1 MFFIKDKDK
10 LLLRTDE
17 ETIKACLFGFFIGD
31 ALGVPVEFIGR
42 SSLKQNK
49 ITDMEE
55 FGTHNQP
62 KGTWSDDS
70 SMLLATIDG
79 LLKSQKSNINY
90 QTIMYNFL
98 QWKLKGEFTPFNHV
112 FDIGISTSSALS
124 MYQQHIINDH
134 PEDIMCGS
142 GEISSNGNG
151 SLMRII
157 PISLYLYY
165 LGIDYTNKIF
175 MDTIK
180 IVSSMTHSHIYSIFG
195 CYIYSIYISEL
206 LKENNKNKAY
216 KNLQNILQSI
226 FEKYPEYCDVKGIY
240 SRIIYNDISKLKEDN
255 IRSSGYVVDSLEAS
269 MWSVLTTNSFEEAV
283 LKSVN
288 LGDDTDTIGAL
299 TGGLAGIIY
308 GYNSIPPK
316 WLNDLQKKPYLDK
329 FVNSFVVYLK
339 RLKNED
345 RERNMKNHGVIE
357 VERNNMIMNN
367 KLDLILLEDT
377 IDDLKNNNNACTTY
391 DGGTI
396 GEFSIPE
403 SNPGEQLKKF
413 IQYFY
418 ENNLLDQNYAENY
431 EKIRNKKIEEF
442 TYQEVLTGLTKIIRG
457 DRFISGE
464 LYSCVKNGS
473 MLSLIERLYNLVK

>member
-1 MFFIKDKDK
+1 MLFRKNKNDF
-10 LLLRTDE
+10 LSRTDE
-17 ETIKACLFGFFIGD
+17 ETIKGCLFGFFIGD
-31 ALGVPVEFIGR
+31 ALGVPVEFMGR
-42 SSLKQNK
+42 NSLKQNK

-70 SMLLATIDG
+70 SMVLATMDG

-90 QTIMYNFL
+90 QIIMYNFL
-98 QWKLKGEFTPFNHV
+98 QWKLKAEFTPFNHV

-124 MYQQHIINDH
+124 IYQQHVINNH

-165 LGIDYTNKIF
+165 LGIDYTDKIF

-180 IVSSMTHSHIYSIFG
+180 VISSMTHSHIYSIFG

-206 LKENNKNKAY
+206 LKGNNKNKAY
-216 KNLQNILQSI
+216 KNLQNNLQNIL
-226 FEKYPEYCDVKGIY
+226 KKHPEYCDVKEIY
-240 SRIIYNDISKLKEDN
+240 GRIISNDISKLKEKN
-255 IRSSGYVVDSLEAS
+255 IKSSGYVVDSLEAA

-308 GYNSIPPK
+308 GYNSIPKK
-316 WLNDLQKKPYLDK
+316 WINDLQKKSYLDRS
-329 FVNSFVVYLK
+329 VNSFVIYLK
-339 RLKNED
+339 QLKNENK
-345 RERNMKNHGVIE
+345 EEKMENHNIVE
-357 VERNNMIMNN
+357 VERNDMIMNN
-367 KLDLILLEDT
+367 KLDIKLLEDT
-377 IDDLKNNNNACTTY
+377 IDDLKNNDEACTTY
-391 DGGTI
+391 DGWTMGKS
-396 GEFSIPE
+396 SIPE

-413 IQYFY
+413 INYCY
-418 ENNLLDQNYAENY
+418 ENKLLDQNYVENY
-431 EKIRNKKIEEF
+431 EKIGNKKIEEF
-442 TYQEVLTGLTKIIRG
+442 TYQEVLTGLTKIIRD
-457 DRFISGE
+457 DRFVSGE
-464 LYSCVKNGS
+464 LYNCVKDGS
-473 MLSLIERLYNLVK
+473 MLNLIERLYNLVK